1 MKTILMIV
9 VIALVAQT
17 HALRSDGTTVRGAT
31 VRSEGP
37 KVRSEGPHA
46 LRITANY
53 RSVATSDRTVAQSD
67 RTIAPSPLRS
77 VAPHAASQSVSET
90 PDAHVSRAKA
100 AAGDAYQNLFDFLCT
115 VPTPSGRGAG
125 PGGRRGG
132 GPKSGP
138 PERSTWY
145 AQPVKV
151 FDNLYFVGQS
161 EYSAW
166 AVTTS
171 DGIVLI
177 DTIFDYSVEE
187 EVAGGLK
194 TLGLDPATI
203 KYAVVTHPHPDH
215 HGGAKFLQDRYRSRI
230 LMSAADWDV
239 IEKLPGTKPARDLVA
254 TDGQTLTLG
263 DTKLTLY
270 VTPGHTPGTLSVL
283 IPVRD
288 GGTPH
293 LAALWGGTGL
303 NADRDSLEKYIA
315 SARRF
320 DDVVQ
325 KAGADIILSNHTDWD
340 GSKINL
346 PRLTERTAGSSN
358 PYVVGTA
365 AVRSYLKVAEECATA
380 RVMRLN

>member
-1 MKTILMIV
+1 MRTITTITFGLLSCA
-9 VIALVAQT
+9 ALLT
-17 HALRSDGTTVRGAT
+17 
-31 VRSEGP
+31 
-37 KVRSEGPHA
+37 
-46 LRITANY
+46 
-53 RSVATSDRTVAQSD
+53 AQS
-67 RTIAPSPLRS
+67 
-77 VAPHAASQSVSET
+77 ASDT
-90 PDAHVSRAKA
+90 ADAHVALAKS
-100 AAGDAYQNLFDFLCT
+100 AAGNAYQNLFNFLCT
-115 VPTPSGRGAG
+115 VPTPRGGGAG
-125 PGGRRGG
+125 LAGRRGG
-132 GPKSGP
+132 GPPPGP
-138 PERSTWY
+138 PDRSTWY
-145 AQPVKV
+145 AEPVKV

-171 DGIVLI
+171 DGIILI

-194 TLGLDPATI
+194 KLGLDPATI

-230 LMSAADWDV
+230 VMSAADWDV
-239 IEKLPGTKPARDLVA
+239 IEKLPGTKPARDIVA

-270 VTPGHTPGTLSVL
+270 ITPGHTPGTLSAL
-283 IPVRD
+283 IPVREN
-288 GGTPH
+288 GAPH

-315 SARRF
+315 SAKRF
-320 DDVVQ
+320 DNVVQ

-346 PRLTERTAGSSN
+346 PRLAKREPGSSN
-358 PYVVGTA
+358 PYVVGNDA
-365 AVRSYLKVAEECATA
+365 ARRYLKVAEECATA
-380 RVMRLN
+380 RVLRLN